1 MRKGLQNS
9 RDRGDIGMNKV
20 TQPTLTIDGKTVAI
34 EGERNLLELIRKA
47 NIDLPTFC
55 YHSEL
60 SVYGACR
67 LCLVQIDGR
76 GIQGACST
84 PPEPGLN
91 IQTTTQEIREIRRIS
106 VELLLANHD
115 QSCPTCSRS
124 TNCQLQSL
132 AQRLGVKQVR
142 FKPVHQHV
150 PLDESSPSLV
160 RDPNKCVLCGDC
172 VRMCSEIQGIGAIDF
187 SHRGHDVMVQPAF
200 GKSLGDVECVNCGQ
214 CASVCPTG
222 ALTPKSEVDAVWEML
237 ADPKNTV
244 VVQIAPAV
252 RVGLGECFGLKPG
265 EITTGRIVAAL
276 KQLGFDQIYDT
287 SFAADLTVIE
297 EGTEFLQRKAAG
309 GTLPTFTSCCPG
321 WVKYAEQYFPELL
334 PNLST
339 CRSPQAMFGS
349 LIKAML
355 PDQLNIERKNLKVV
369 AIMPCTAKKFEAQR
383 PELAGDGQP
392 DVDHVLTT
400 QELAH
405 MIQSAGLIFESLQP
419 ESFDLPFGFYT
430 GAGVIFGNS
439 GGVMEA
445 VLRYAAEKVT
455 GKKLEHVEFQ
465 QVRGDSGL
473 REATIEVNGS
483 ELKLAIVHG
492 LRNARVVAEQVRAG
506 KSNYDLIEVMACPG
520 GCVGGAGQPVTTA
533 KNARELRTKGL
544 YQADKMLQLHKSQD
558 NVFITECYA
567 KFLGDIGGDKAHH
580 LLHTTY
586 QSRSRIMDES
596 LPLMQSHATNKVKVS
611 VCLGTNCYL
620 KGSQQ
625 VLNSV
630 LRHAEEKGLENR
642 LDVRAGFCFEKC
654 ECGPTVMIDGQHVPN
669 CTAEEAIEV
678 INSRIEGDNT
688 DPTIEVKAGTVR
700 SD

>member
-1 MRKGLQNS
+1 
-9 RDRGDIGMNKV
+9 MNTV
-20 TQPTLTIDGKTVAI
+20 TQPTLTIDGRTVAI
-34 EGERNLLELIRKA
+34 EGERNLLELVRKA

-67 LCLVQIDGR
+67 LCLVQIEGR

-84 PPEPGLN
+84 PPEPGLK
-91 IQTTTQEIREIRRIS
+91 ILTTTPEIREIRRIA

-142 FKPVHQHV
+142 FKSVHQPV
-150 PLDESSPSLV
+150 ALDESSPSLV

-172 VRMCSEIQGIGAIDF
+172 VRMCTEIQGIGAIDF
-187 SHRGHDVMVQPAF
+187 THRGHEVSVQPAF
-200 GKSLGDVECVNCGQ
+200 GKLLGDVECVNCGQ

-222 ALTPKSEVDAVWEML
+222 ALTVKSEVDQVWDLL
-237 ADPKNTV
+237 ADPAKTV
-244 VVQIAPAV
+244 IVQIAPAV
-252 RVGLGECFGLKPG
+252 RVGLGVCFGMKPG

-276 KQLGFDQIYDT
+276 KHLGFDQIYDT
-287 SFAADLTVIE
+287 SFAADLTVVE
-297 EGTEFLQRKAAG
+297 EGTEFLERKTK
-309 GTLPTFTSCCPG
+309 GTHLPLITSCCPA

-349 LIKAML
+349 LVKAML
-355 PDQLNIERKNLKVV
+355 PDQLKIERKNLKVV
-369 AIMPCTAKKFEAQR
+369 AIMPCMAKKFEAQR
-383 PELAGDGQP
+383 PEMGVDGDP
-392 DVDHVLTT
+392 DVDNVLTT
-400 QELAH
+400 QELAQ
-405 MIQSAGLIFESLQP
+405 MIQSAGLIFDTLQP
-419 ESFDLPFGFYT
+419 ESFDMPFGFYT

-455 GKKLEHVEFQ
+455 GKKLEQVEFA

-473 REATIEVNGS
+473 REATINVNGT
-483 ELKLAIVHG
+483 ELKLAVVHG

-506 KSNYDLIEVMACPG
+506 KSQYDVIEVMACPG
-520 GCVGGAGQPVTTA
+520 GCVGGAGQPVT
-533 KNARELRTKGL
+533 NAPDSRALRTKGL

-558 NVFITECYA
+558 NMFIVDCYA
-567 KFLGDIGGDKAHH
+567 NFLGEIGGEKAHH

-586 QSRSRIMDES
+586 QSRHRIMDES
-596 LPLMQSHATNKVKVS
+596 LPLIQSKDAGRVKVS

-620 KGSQQ
+620 KGSQE
-625 VLNSV
+625 VLNGV
-630 LRHAEEKGLENR
+630 LRHAEQSGLEGR
-642 LDVRAGFCFEKC
+642 IDVRAGFCFEKC
-654 ECGPTVMIDGQHVPN
+654 ECGPTVMIDGQHIPN
-669 CTAEEAIEV
+669 CTAAKAIEEL
-678 INSRIEGDNT
+678 NNRIENDNQ
-688 DPTIEVKAGTVR
+688 DQTVGAEPK
-700 SD
+700 DIGAD